1 MDLFNLLPIARRV
14 SANSIADDIIGMRP
28 DENWDKA
35 VHRHMLEMRL
45 KKITKIKQKLN
56 DK

>member
-1 MDLFNLLPIARRV
+1 MDLFNLLPIAKRV

-28 DENWDKA
+28 DETWEHA

-45 KKITKIKQKLN
+45 KKITKIRQQMKK
-56 DK
+56 